1 MSSRYEYAGF
11 GARLLALII
20 DVILLAIVAFIVGM
34 VAGMLGWIDL
44 EAMRLAQEKGEITT
58 FEVVWNI
65 VTTIAFIVMWVVWAG
80 TPGKLLLK
88 LKILDAET
96 GNKIS
101 VVQAIIRYLMYIPST
116 IVLFL
121 GFFWILFDKHK
132 QGWHDKVAKTVVVK
146 DHRG

>member
-1 MSSRYEYAGF
+1 MSSRYEYASF

-20 DVILLAIVAFIVGM
+20 DVILLVIIAFVVGM
-34 VAGMLGWIDL
+34 VAGMLGLIDL
-44 EAMRLAQEKGEITT
+44 EAMQLAQEKGEITT

-65 VTTIAFIVMWVVWAG
+65 VTTIAFIAMWVVWAG

-101 VVQAIIRYLMYIPST
+101 VVQAIIRYFMYIPST

-132 QGWHDKVAKTVVVK
+132 QGWHDKVAKTVVVI

>member
-20 DVILLAIVAFIVGM
+20 DVILLSIIAFVT
-34 VAGMLGWIDL
+34 VFVLGMLGWIDV
-44 EAMRLAQEKGEITT
+44 EAMRIAQEKGEITT
-58 FEVVWNI
+58 FEIVWNI
-65 VTTIAFIVMWVVWAG
+65 VATIAFIAMWVIWAG

-101 VVQAIIRYLMYIPST
+101 VLQAVIRYLMYIPST
-116 IVLFL
+116 LVLFL